1 MFLKLLKAMFS
12 KKTVKN
18 YNKER
23 KLKRHVV
30 QKSDN
35 MTSPIELNNKN
46 VIIPDNKTE
55 REIEEL
61 YSEIRDLQAI
71 NREKLDKN
79 NISKSFKNIYNS
91 KH

>member
-18 YNKER
+18 YNNER

-30 QKSDN
+30 QKSGN